1 MPPTLRH
8 WRTSLFVLTLATGIG
23 MASWIARTPA
33 IRDSLAVSSAGM
45 GLVLFG
51 LSAGSMTGVLLSS
64 GMVRRAGGRATL
76 LVSAVLMVAGLAV
89 VAGAATG
96 ALAPGVFCGLA
107 LFGAGV
113 GLGEIALNIEG
124 AAVEHHLSRPVLP
137 LLHGG
142 FSLGTVVGAGLGMA
156 LTAWRFPVV
165 WHLSAATAVV
175 AAASVWAIRG
185 IPAGTGRATGD
196 PGEVKRSGWRAQ
208 LRVWRDGRL
217 VLIGVIVLAMAFAE
231 GSANDWLPLLMVDGH
246 GTSATGGSLTYLLF
260 AAAMTC
266 GRLAGNAPLARY
278 GRTVVIR
285 AGALVAAAGLA
296 LVIFSSSA
304 LLAGAAVVLWG
315 LGAALG
321 FPVSVSAAGDDETD
335 AAARVGA
342 VATAGYAAFL
352 VGPPLLGFLAEHVG
366 LRAAMAVVLLLLVI
380 ASLFAGAMRPR
391 HTPSAVR

>member
-1 MPPTLRH
+1 MAPSLRH

-23 MASWIARTPA
+23 MASWVARTPA

-64 GMVRRAGGRATL
+64 GMVRRAGGRVTL

-96 ALAPGVFCGLA
+96 AQAPGVFLGLA

-137 LLHGG
+137 MLHGG

-165 WHLSAATAVV
+165 WHLLAATAVV

-185 IPAGTGRATGD
+185 IPAGTGRAAGD
-196 PGEVKRSGWRAQ
+196 PGEARRPGRRAR

-285 AGALVAAAGLA
+285 VGALVAAAGLA

-304 LLAGAAVVLWG
+304 VLAGAAVVLWG

-366 LRAAMAVVLLLLVI
+366 LRAAMAVVLLLLVT